1 MSDSTELRI
10 AACPNPKYNWSN
22 RTYVNKEIFASL
34 KTKYE
39 SKGGK
44 LNPSDPCINVNVGP
58 WVFLTSSSDES
69 NFGEIC
75 LNSLQRKCG
84 SFILNQSVPVS
95 IFIPSSEVALAG
107 ITIGIDMITKKP
119 NQPKL
124 ELDVDALAL
133 SFKTQF
139 NLQVFCP
146 SQEIGFDFNGIKLS
160 AIIVSLDHANV
171 GIDSTSKDK
180 NFHLRGQLL
189 QITNLNFQKQN
200 NSQSNIVFVGASA
213 VVMRNDSLFRSDFDF
228 SKMGIGGLD
237 KQFQTMFRRAFASRM
252 FPGLV
257 KQLGINHTR
266 GILLYGPPGCG
277 KTLIA
282 RQIGKVLNSR
292 EPKIINGPEV
302 LDKYVGGSQEK
313 VRELFV
319 DAEKEQAEMGG
330 MYIVAVS
337 YLYLSQRKTN

>member
-1 MSDSTELRI
+1 MSDECNI
-10 AACPNPKYNWSN
+10 
-22 RTYVNKEIFASL
+22 
-34 KTKYE
+34 
-39 SKGGK
+39 
-44 LNPSDPCINVNVGP
+44 
-58 WVFLTSSSDES
+58 
-69 NFGEIC
+69 GEIG

-84 SFILNQSVPVS
+84 SFILNQSVPISV
-95 IFIPSSEVALAG
+95 FIPTADVALSG
-107 ITIGIDMITKKP
+107 ITVGIDLISKKP

-124 ELDVDALAL
+124 ELDVDNLSI

-146 SQEIGFDFNGIKLS
+146 NQEIGFDFNGIKLS
-160 AIIVSLDHANV
+160 AIIHSLDHANV
-171 GIDSTSKDK
+171 GIETKSHNTKLHS
-180 NFHLRGQLL
+180 RGQLL
-189 QITNLNFQKQN
+189 QITNLSFQKQM
-200 NSQSNIVFVGASA
+200 NSQSNIVFSGASA
-213 VVMRNDSLFRSDFDF
+213 TTMRNDSLFRSDFDF
-228 SKMGIGGLD
+228 GKMGIGGLD

-282 RQIGKVLNSR
+282 RQIGKVLNAR

-313 VRELFV
+313 IRELFV

-330 MYIVAVS
+330 E
-337 YLYLSQRKTN
+337 